1 MPIILE
7 GWDNIQK
14 EILHVNLTAEQAN
27 QLEKHYIKKFN
38 SITNGYNRTA
48 GGGNN
53 KTTINISQEEEEL
66 QNSLPYPALLPPS
79 APFTP
84 GSSFHGISQA
94 RILEWVAIASPGDL
108 PDPGIKPTP
117 PALAGRFFP
126 TEPPL
131 GGPPQCYY
139 YLSLLFTPLCKLSIS
154 QFKNENRC

>member
-1 MPIILE
+1 M
-7 GWDNIQK
+7 GQ
-14 EILHVNLTAEQAN
+14 N
-27 QLEKHYIKKFN
+27 QLYTWLRHKARCSSASEGAETLDWGFREQIKK
-38 SITNGYNRTA
+38 
-48 GGGNN
+48 
-53 KTTINISQEEEEL
+53 
-66 QNSLPYPALLPPS
+66 PDLLPVLLCYWAQLLS
-79 APFTP
+79 HIQFFVTTQTTAHQAPLSM
-84 GSSFHGISQA
+84 GSSQQEYWSGLPFPPS
-94 RILEWVAIASPGDL
+94 GDL